1 MNTGDIF
8 LVLVSIHPHHQGFE
22 PTGIGGSSLCVAN
35 TLPWDFRI
43 SWFKKQQT
51 TGQSYDH
58 EMHVIS
64 PQNVRIWTPL
74 WSSPSYFVIKP
85 KLHGQLQQISFFKPL
100 TAFTFHACNLQQ
112 IDQGLLFILMP
123 ECIIFILVIICSV
136 TTENV
141 WLPKK
146 KRELCQKSKFFLK
159 MQTFLIALMEDM
171 HWNPRAQSGTKIL
184 HLNWNFSPCLFHN
197 LLLSIFPSQQLKFGA
212 LLHLRGN
219 CKAAGK

>member
-1 MNTGDIF
+1 MWQ
-8 LVLVSIHPHHQGFE
+8 IHYAE
-22 PTGIGGSSLCVAN
+22 ILGSLDSKSSNPLAKVMIMRC
-35 TLPWDFRI
+35 T
-43 SWFKKQQT
+43 
-51 TGQSYDH
+51 
-58 EMHVIS
+58 VIS
-64 PQNVRIWTPL
+64 LQNVRIWTPL
-74 WSSPSYFVIKP
+74 WSTPSYFVIKP
-85 KLHGQLQQISFFKPL
+85 KLQCQLQQISFFKPL

-146 KRELCQKSKFFLK
+146 KRELCQKSKFFLE
-159 MQTFLIALMEDM
+159 MQTFLMALMEDM

-197 LLLSIFPSQQLKFGA
+197 LLLSMFPSQQLKFGA
-212 LLHLRGN
+212 LLHLRGK
-219 CKAAGK
+219 CKATGK